1 MGVLLMLLAGGIAL
15 WFWFSQP
22 APVKTQCPV
31 IQFPTNS
38 IGAAAHPAQLL
49 PPAVASQPAAIP
61 AAQAISAQRGAAIVD
76 ALLHTRPGQITAN
89 EAQALVKELVSAA
102 NFAELVRPLL
112 ASQEVADRLLGVY
125 LMLEGG
131 GLTDEMR
138 ALALTDPS
146 PYVRAEVVN
155 WLFLK
160 QDFAAL
166 EGLVRQGALKLSAN
180 DMRELVSL
188 AATAAEAEVPV
199 AMHRLRLG
207 RGVFRYL
214 SLLAGQS
221 PDLAAAVTKTLGD
234 TQVPAD
240 GRIRLLGVLSTV
252 RPPDYQKVLE
262 KALDTESVLSMRCQ
276 LTRNLAALTSA
287 ADTQR
292 KTLLESRFLNL
303 PEPLRP
309 QFPYREQVVEQV
321 RQLDQELRTLC
332 AADTPETARLSSVM
346 KQYLDAA
353 RLLGPEAPSAETLD
367 AVAACSARLAVPL
380 PKDLLADAAFT
391 CHVISQGGRV
401 PVSEQGV
408 KP

>member
-1 MGVLLMLLAGGIAL
+1 
-15 WFWFSQP
+15 
-22 APVKTQCPV
+22 
-31 IQFPTNS
+31 
-38 IGAAAHPAQLL
+38 
-49 PPAVASQPAAIP
+49 
-61 AAQAISAQRGAAIVD
+61 
-76 ALLHTRPGQITAN
+76 LLHTRPGQITAN
-89 EAQALVKELVSAA
+89 EAQALVKELASAA

-125 LMLEGG
+125 LMLEGV

-138 ALALTDPS
+138 ALALADPS

-180 DMRELVSL
+180 NMGGLVSL
-188 AATAAEAEVPV
+188 AATAAEAQVPV

-207 RGVFRYL
+207 MGLPRYL
-214 SLLAGQS
+214 TLLAGQS
-221 PDLAAAVTKTLGD
+221 PDLAASVVQTLSD
-234 TQVPAD
+234 MQSPAD
-240 GRIRLLGVLSTV
+240 GRIRLLGVLSAV
-252 RPPDYQKVLE
+252 RPPDYQRVVE

-276 LTRNLAALTSA
+276 LTRNLAALTSST
-287 ADTQR
+287 DTQR

-321 RQLDQELRTLC
+321 SQLDQELRTLC
-332 AADTPETARLSSVM
+332 AADTPETARLSSVT